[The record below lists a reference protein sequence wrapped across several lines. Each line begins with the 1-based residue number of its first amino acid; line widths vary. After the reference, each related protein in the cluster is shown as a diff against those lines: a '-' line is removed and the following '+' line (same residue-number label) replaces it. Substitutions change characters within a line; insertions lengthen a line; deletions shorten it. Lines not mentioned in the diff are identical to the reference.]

1 MSKVIVHRH
10 VVKYLQR
17 LPREAKDRIKDL
29 LKHLEENPLNYP
41 NIRKTAG
48 EWLGYLMPVL
58 GTGPTEFRRIEAD
71 YLATLSREESV

>member
-10 VVKYLQR
+10 AVKYLQR

-41 NIRKTAG
+41 NIRKMAG
-48 EWLGYLMPVL
+48 EWS
-58 GTGPTEFRRIEAD
+58 EFRRIEAD
-71 YLATLSREESV
+71 YSAILSREESL